1 MLVFNEIKQLIV
13 VLLTAASIVDLCT
26 YTNDAS
32 IRFASDIANHPGFVQ
47 FCCYPSNQKCFVQRF
62 CFLLLSQQIKMFCLK
77 VLFFAVIPANKNVLF
92 KGFDFCCYPSK

>member
-32 IRFASDIANHPGFVQ
+32 IRFGSDIANHPGFV
-47 FCCYPSNQKCFVQRF
+47 
-62 CFLLLSQQIKMFCLK
+62 
-77 VLFFAVIPANKNVLF
+77 FAVIPAIKNVLF
-92 KGFDFCCYPSK
+92 KGFVFCCYPSK